1 MPLLHKS
8 KPKPIDWLH
17 RQQIK
22 DVGGGYGFTGVRE
35 IFALVDWVHAEL
47 EVGGGEKR
55 EEKGENSSDWRRSVG
70 WSCVGVWVDVG
81 PSTKCGVELH
91 LSVIGV

>member
-8 KPKPIDWLH
+8 KPKPIDWLR

-35 IFALVDWVHAEL
+35 IFALVDLVHAEL
-47 EVGGGEKR
+47 EVGRG
-55 EEKGENSSDWRRSVG
+55 
-70 WSCVGVWVDVG
+70 
-81 PSTKCGVELH
+81 
-91 LSVIGV
+91 